1 MSASG
6 SDRAIAAV
14 MQWAARAEWRGWL
27 EDVIADHLAPACLA
41 AGVAPD
47 EWARRNAGTSCLV

>member
-14 MQWAARAEWRGWL
+14 MQWAAREEWRGWL
-27 EDVIADHLAPACLA
+27 EDLKFTGGGPA
-41 AGVAPD
+41 
-47 EWARRNAGTSCLV
+47 W